1 MLKLRL
7 IGVLSLVGMVVGC
20 ASNSKSM
27 EDNGRL
33 IHERNQGYGIL
44 YGLMTD
50 ERKVDGLLVIKH
62 ADEPL
67 GSTVKEIAAASR
79 AAKDKLDSF
88 KTAQSRI
95 VFDEPDLPKVE
106 QESRDLESKRDAKK
120 LSRSVDGDVGCEGI
134 ERLQF
139 TVDATGE
146 LKTFP
151 GVKGG
156 LNSCRIL
163 NSVIEIALRQRLDL
177 FFTKHGI
184 ADGRANQR

>member
-27 EDNGRL
+27 EDNGGL

-50 ERKVDGLLVIKH
+50 EGKVDGLLVIKH

-120 LSRSVDGDVGCEGI
+120 LLLSSGKEFELNLVFTQAQAMGYATNLCQAIANHEDDAGRKDYLTKLAGEFAGYRD
-134 ERLQF
+134 RLMGML
-139 TVDATGE
+139 A
-146 LKTFP
+146 
-151 GVKGG
+151 VKG
-156 LNSCRIL
+156 
-163 NSVIEIALRQRLDL
+163 
-177 FFTKHGI
+177 
-184 ADGRANQR
+184 